1 MKTGDQVVTGEGR
14 AQARTE
20 WMLSQPAQLAQATAQ
35 TTWCADVERCFLAAD
50 VPAALAQV
58 ARGSTLQ
65 LAELAALVRAEL
77 APVARLSVASLV
89 TLFVHARDAT
99 AALMKCARSAR
110 PCTSCA
116 ACQQVAAE
124 RP

>member
-1 MKTGDQVVTGEGR
+1 
-14 AQARTE
+14 
-20 WMLSQPAQLAQATAQ
+20 MLSQPAQLAQATAQ

-58 ARGSTLQ
+58 ARSSTLQ

-77 APVARLSVASLV
+77 TPVARLSVASLV

-99 AALMKCARSAR
+99 AALIKCARTAR
-110 PCTSCA
+110 QSTSRA
-116 ACQQVAAE
+116 ACQQFSVVRAKCNVVWAAG
-124 RP
+124 RA